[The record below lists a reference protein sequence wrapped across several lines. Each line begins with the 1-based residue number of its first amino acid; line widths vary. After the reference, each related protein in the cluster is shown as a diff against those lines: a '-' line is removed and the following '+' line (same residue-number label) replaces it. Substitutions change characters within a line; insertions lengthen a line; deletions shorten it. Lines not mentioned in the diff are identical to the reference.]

1 MGAADAAEYRPRS
14 EFVNSG
20 SASDKGQHVPIVSAI
35 DGVAANLP
43 ALKRADKI
51 QKRAARVG
59 FDWPDIQPVWQKLDE
74 EIAEVHAAINSNNPA
89 AVADEIGDL
98 LFTVVNLA
106 RHTGIDSET
115 ALRQATRKFE
125 RRFQAVEQLAGE
137 KGKQLKAMTLAELDA
152 FWDEAKQSL

>member
-1 MGAADAAEYRPRS
+1 MSGNSS
-14 EFVNSG
+14 EKVES
-20 SASDKGQHVPIVSAI
+20 VSAI

-74 EIAEVHAAINSNNPA
+74 EIAEVHAAICNNDAA

-106 RHTGIDSET
+106 RHSGVDSET
-115 ALRQATRKFE
+115 ALRQANSKFE
-125 RRFQAVEQLAGE
+125 RRFRGVEQLASK
-137 KGKQLKAMTLAELDA
+137 KGKQLNAMNLAELDA
-152 FWDEAKQSL
+152 LWDEEKRKT